1 VKRRVAITGLGAV
14 TSIGVGVKSFWQGL
28 RDGALG
34 IGPITRFDPAPF
46 ACRVAAEVKDFD
58 LAGERPTPP
67 GRFAQF
73 GIAAARM
80 AYDDAG
86 LAGLRA
92 SSRYAVCIASGA
104 SAVVEFQEVLER
116 LQGRPMR
123 RRDAS
128 TVVDSIAHAL
138 TNHAAVELGLSGQT
152 MTLGSGC
159 ASGVDAIQWA
169 CTQIAAGRIVGAL
182 AGAADA
188 PLATTV
194 HAAWG
199 KLGWLSRW
207 SGPPAQALRPW
218 DALSDGSVLGEG
230 AGMYI
235 LEDLDHARA
244 RGAHVY
250 AEVLGYGSGSDG
262 LDLRTVDPTGAS
274 LQAAMRGA
282 LEDARLGP
290 AEIDHINAHGGGVPR
305 HDRAESAAYRAVL
318 GRHAY
323 NVPVTSIK
331 AMIGQPFAA
340 GGALQVV
347 AACFSL
353 AEQFVPPTM
362 SHDIPAPECDLDYVP
377 GRGRMARVNRV
388 LVTSRAIGPTHS
400 AVVLGRPEDN

>member
-1 VKRRVAITGLGAV
+1 MRRRVAVTGLGAV
-14 TSIGVGVKSFWQGL
+14 TPIGVDVKSFWQGL

-34 IGPITRFDPAPF
+34 IGPITRFDPEPF

-58 LAGERPTPP
+58 LAAARPAPA

-86 LAGLRA
+86 LAGVRA
-92 SSRYAVCIASGA
+92 ASRYAICIASGA

-138 TNHAAVELGLSGQT
+138 TNHAAVDLGLSGQT

-169 CTQIAAGRIVGAL
+169 CTQIASGRIVGAL

-188 PLATTV
+188 PLATSV

-207 SGPPAQALRPW
+207 SGPPSQALRPW

-235 LEDLDHARA
+235 LEDLEHARA

-262 LDLRTVDPTGAS
+262 LDLRTVDPDGAS
-274 LQAAMRGA
+274 LQVAMRGA

-290 AEIDHINAHGGGVPR
+290 SEIDHINAHGGGVPR
-305 HDRAESAAYRAVL
+305 HDRAETAAYRAVL

-362 SHDIPAPECDLDYVP
+362 NHDIPAPECDLDYVP
-377 GRGRMARVNRV
+377 RRGRMARVNRV

>member
-1 VKRRVAITGLGAV
+1 MRRRVAITGLGAV
-14 TSIGVGVKSFWQGL
+14 TPIGVGVKSFWRGL

-34 IGPITRFDPAPF
+34 VGPITRFDPAPF
-46 ACRVAAEVKDFD
+46 ACRVGAEVKDFE
-58 LAGERPTPP
+58 LAGERLLPA

-86 LAGLRA
+86 LAGLRT
-92 SSRYAVCIASGA
+92 SSRFAVCVGSGA
-104 SAVVEFQEVLER
+104 SAVAEFQAVVER

-128 TVVDSIAHAL
+128 AVVESIGHAL
-138 TNHAAVELGLSGQT
+138 TNYVAVDLGLSGQT

-169 CTQIAAGRIVGAL
+169 CAEIAAGRIAGAV

-188 PLATTV
+188 PLATSV

-230 AGMYI
+230 AAMYL
-235 LEDLDHARA
+235 LEELDHARA
-244 RGAHVY
+244 RGAHIY
-250 AEVLGYGSGSDG
+250 AEVLGYGNGSDG

-282 LEDARLGP
+282 LDEARLAPGD
-290 AEIDHINAHGGGVPR
+290 IDHVNAHGGGVPR

-323 NVPVTSIK
+323 NIPVTSIK

-362 SHDIPAPECDLDYVP
+362 NHDIPAPECDLDYVP
-377 GRGRMARVNRV
+377 GRGRPARVNRV

-400 AVVLGRPEDN
+400 AVVLGRSEDS